1 MSMASDLGDSEND
14 QVEVKGD
21 CRLDASWFAPLEL
34 PTSANFEWQ
43 WASTV
48 QLMPTAYDADGER
61 PW

>member
-1 MSMASDLGDSEND
+1 MDVDFGDLEIGHHADGNRAYLS
-14 QVEVKGD
+14 
-21 CRLDASWFAPLEL
+21 

-48 QLMPTAYDADGER
+48 HLIPTAYDADGER